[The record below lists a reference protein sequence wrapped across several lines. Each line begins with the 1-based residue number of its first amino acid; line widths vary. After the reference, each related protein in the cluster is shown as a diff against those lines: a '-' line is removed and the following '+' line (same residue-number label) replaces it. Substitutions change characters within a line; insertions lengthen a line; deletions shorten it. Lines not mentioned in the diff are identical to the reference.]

1 MKKKRYIHRAKRIM
15 EPKLKMYSIKHFGT
29 LKEGWVNFW
38 FWNVYVKKAFW
49 RYFLPIKSKKK
60 KKKTAK
66 SGEEIPYTTTEKS
79 KHIMANSL
87 VHY

>member
-1 MKKKRYIHRAKRIM
+1 MGHLKKVEWIFDFEMYMSRRPSEDISFS
-15 EPKLKMYSIKHFGT
+15 LK
-29 LKEGWVNFW
+29 V
-38 FWNVYVKKAFW
+38 
-49 RYFLPIKSKKK
+49 K

>member
-1 MKKKRYIHRAKRIM
+1 M

-29 LKEGWVNFW
+29 FKEGWVNFW
-38 FWNVYVKKAFW
+38 FWNVYVKRAFW
-49 RYFLPIKSKKK
+49 RYFLLIKSKKK
-60 KKKTAK
+60 PAK
-66 SGEEIPYTTTEKS
+66 SSEEIPYTTTEKS

>member
-1 MKKKRYIHRAKRIM
+1 MYMSRRPSEDISFS
-15 EPKLKMYSIKHFGT
+15 LK
-29 LKEGWVNFW
+29 V
-38 FWNVYVKKAFW
+38 
-49 RYFLPIKSKKK
+49 K

>member
-1 MKKKRYIHRAKRIM
+1 MYMSRRPSEDISFS
-15 EPKLKMYSIKHFGT
+15 LK
-29 LKEGWVNFW
+29 V
-38 FWNVYVKKAFW
+38 
-49 RYFLPIKSKKK
+49 

>member
-1 MKKKRYIHRAKRIM
+1 MYMSRRPSEDISFS
-15 EPKLKMYSIKHFGT
+15 LK
-29 LKEGWVNFW
+29 
-38 FWNVYVKKAFW
+38 VK
-49 RYFLPIKSKKK
+49 I

>member
-1 MKKKRYIHRAKRIM
+1 MGH
-15 EPKLKMYSIKHFGT
+15 
-29 LKEGWVNFW
+29 LKEVEWIFDFEMYMSRRPSEDISFPLKV
-38 FWNVYVKKAFW
+38 
-49 RYFLPIKSKKK
+49 KKK

-79 KHIMANSL
+79 KHIIANSL